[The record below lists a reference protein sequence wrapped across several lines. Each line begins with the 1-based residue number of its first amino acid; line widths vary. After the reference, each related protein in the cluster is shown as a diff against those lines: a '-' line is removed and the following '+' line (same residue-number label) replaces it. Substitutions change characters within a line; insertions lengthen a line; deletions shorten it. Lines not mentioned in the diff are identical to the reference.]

1 MVTNVF
7 VVQDAMAT
15 NVKVS
20 TYLHVSTFIY
30 NKAALNTEKSL
41 IKKYLYRCFVYY
53 LIFRLCLR
61 VSHLLERTSIMHTKA
76 SVTGRINV

>member
-7 VVQDAMAT
+7 VVQDVMAT

-41 IKKYLYRCFVYY
+41 IKKYLYRWCCVLSNIQIMFEG
-53 LIFRLCLR
+53 I
-61 VSHLLERTSIMHTKA
+61 TST
-76 SVTGRINV
+76 

>member
-1 MVTNVF
+1 MATNVF

-41 IKKYLYRCFVYY
+41 IKKYLYRWFCVLSNIQIMFEG
-53 LIFRLCLR
+53 I
-61 VSHLLERTSIMHTKA
+61 TST
-76 SVTGRINV
+76 